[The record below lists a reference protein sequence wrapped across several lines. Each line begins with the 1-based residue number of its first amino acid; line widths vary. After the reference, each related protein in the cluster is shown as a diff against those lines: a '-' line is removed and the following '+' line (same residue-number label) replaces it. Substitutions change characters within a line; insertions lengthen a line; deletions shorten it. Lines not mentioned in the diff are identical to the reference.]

1 MENNNDFELN
11 NPAPAPI
18 PEPLPELKKKTKD
31 GGFKGV
37 TNRFCTDKKP
47 SPVKEMPIFT
57 VGEERP
63 NRPDDTFSFTPKKEK
78 PKAVETTTDE
88 TDKKPKTDTF
98 LSDPK
103 PIETTDN
110 SENIEKNVVGK
121 FNVPTV
127 QKKSSK
133 KGVTILI
140 TVIVTVLIM
149 TGGFFAYSV
158 LTGSNG
164 LSVKGSSSSNPN
176 GNMYEQQATNPA
188 GGDYT
193 SDYTF
198 NQYYN
203 DLVKNAVNST
213 TTTNNTA
220 KNYTDKNFDGII
232 IDTKSSGEKS
242 AQSAYEKV
250 SDSTVA
256 ILTFEDKISSEEN
269 AEGQG
274 TGIIVSSDG
283 YIVTNSHVIGDSKTA
298 YKYQVIN
305 NDGKK
310 YTANVVGY
318 DTRTDLAVLKIKGKN
333 LKPVHFIKK
342 SHLQVGEDII
352 AVGNPGGLDFQ
363 NSLTKG
369 IVSAKDR
376 TLDDSTVSYIQ
387 TDAAVN
393 PGNSGGPLCN
403 LYGEVVGIT
412 TAKINSATYEGM
424 GFAIPSD
431 TVETVVNNIIRTG
444 YVENR
449 VRLGVVGVAVDETAS
464 TALGIPQGILI
475 TEISDDGSL
484 AKSSAKPKNIITKVD
499 GTRVKTFNQVYSVL
513 AKHKVGDKINIEI
526 CKVDSDNPSNSKTAT
541 ISVTLVAD
549 KGETQK

>member
-11 NPAPAPI
+11 NSTPAPI
-18 PEPLPELKKKTKD
+18 PEPLPELQKKTKD
-31 GGFKGV
+31 GGFNGV
-37 TNRFCTDKKP
+37 ANRFCTDKKP

-78 PKAVETTTDE
+78 PIVAE
-88 TDKKPKTDTF
+88 KPTEEKPNNNAF

-110 SENIEKNVVGK
+110 SENIEKNVLGK
-121 FNVPTV
+121 FNVPNV
-127 QKKSSK
+127 QKQSSK

-158 LTGSNG
+158 LTGSKG
-164 LSVKGSSSSNPN
+164 LSVKVEGNTS

-198 NQYYN
+198 DQYYN

-213 TTTNNTA
+213 TTTNNAA

-232 IDTKSSGEKS
+232 IDTKLSGEKS

-298 YKYQVIN
+298 YKYQIIN

-318 DTRTDLAVLKIKGKN
+318 DTRTDLAVLKIKGKD
-333 LKPVHFIKK
+333 LKPVHFVKK

-403 LYGEVVGIT
+403 LYGEVIGIT

-424 GFAIPSD
+424 GFAIPTD
-431 TVETVVNNIIRTG
+431 TVETIVNNIIKYG

-449 VRLGVVGVAVDETAS
+449 VRLGIVGVAVDETAS

-475 TEISDDGSL
+475 TEIADDGSFTN
-484 AKSSAKPKNIITKVD
+484 SSAKPKNIITKVD

-513 AKHKVGDKINIEI
+513 AKHKVGDKINVEI
-526 CKVDSDNPSNSKTAT
+526 CKVDSSNPSNSKTAT
-541 ISVTLVAD
+541 INVTLVAD

>member
-11 NPAPAPI
+11 NPTPAPI
-18 PEPLPELKKKTKD
+18 PEPLPELQKKTKD
-31 GGFKGV
+31 GGFNGV
-37 TNRFCTDKKP
+37 ANRFCTDKKP

-78 PKAVETTTDE
+78 PIVAE
-88 TDKKPKTDTF
+88 KPTEEKPNNNAF

-110 SENIEKNVVGK
+110 SENIEKNVLGK
-121 FNVPTV
+121 FNVPNV

-158 LTGSNG
+158 LTGSKG
-164 LSVKGSSSSNPN
+164 LSVKVEGNTS

-198 NQYYN
+198 DQYYN

-213 TTTNNTA
+213 TTTNNAA
-220 KNYTDKNFDGII
+220 KNYTDKNFDGSI

-274 TGIIVSSDG
+274 TGIIVSNDG

-298 YKYQVIN
+298 YKYQIIN

-318 DTRTDLAVLKIKGKN
+318 DTRTDLAVLKIKGKD
-333 LKPVHFIKK
+333 LKPVHFVKK

-403 LYGEVVGIT
+403 LYGEVIGIT

-424 GFAIPSD
+424 GFAIPTD
-431 TVETVVNNIIRTG
+431 TVETVVNNIIKYG

-449 VRLGVVGVAVDETAS
+449 VRLGIVGVAVDETAS

-475 TEISDDGSL
+475 TEIADDGSF
-484 AKSSAKPKNIITKVD
+484 ANSSAKPKNIITKVD

-513 AKHKVGDKINIEI
+513 AKHKVGDKINVEI
-526 CKVDSDNPSNSKTAT
+526 CKVDSSNPSNSKTAT
-541 ISVTLVAD
+541 INVTLVAD

>member
-18 PEPLPELKKKTKD
+18 PEPLPELQKKTKD
-31 GGFKGV
+31 GGFNGV
-37 TNRFCTDKKP
+37 ANRFCTDKKP

-78 PKAVETTTDE
+78 TVVAA
-88 TDKKPKTDTF
+88 KPTEGKLNNSTF

-158 LTGSNG
+158 LTGSKG
-164 LSVKGSSSSNPN
+164 LSVKVEGNTS

-198 NQYYN
+198 DQYYN

-305 NDGKK
+305 NNGVK
-310 YTANVVGY
+310 YNANVVGY

-333 LKPVHFIKK
+333 LKPVHFVKK
-342 SHLQVGEDII
+342 NHLQVGEDII

-403 LYGEVVGIT
+403 LYGEVIGIT

-424 GFAIPSD
+424 GFAIPTD
-431 TVETVVNNIIRTG
+431 TVETVVNNIIKYG

-449 VRLGVVGVAVDETAS
+449 VRLGIVGVAVDETAS

-475 TEISDDGSL
+475 TEITDDGSF
-484 AKSSAKPKNIITKVD
+484 ANSSAKPKNIITKVD

-513 AKHKVGDKINIEI
+513 AKHKVGDKINVEI
-526 CKVDSDNPSNSKTAT
+526 CKVDSSNPSNSKTAT
-541 ISVTLVAD
+541 INVTLVAD

>member
-11 NPAPAPI
+11 NPTPAPI
-18 PEPLPELKKKTKD
+18 PEPLPELQKKTKD
-31 GGFKGV
+31 GGFNGV
-37 TNRFCTDKKP
+37 ANRFCTDKKP

-57 VGEERP
+57 IGEERP

-78 PKAVETTTDE
+78 PIVAE
-88 TDKKPKTDTF
+88 KPTEEKPNNNAF

-110 SENIEKNVVGK
+110 SENIEKNVLGK

-127 QKKSSK
+127 QKQSSK

-158 LTGSNG
+158 LTGSKG
-164 LSVKGSSSSNPN
+164 LSVKVEGNTS

-198 NQYYN
+198 DQYYN

-213 TTTNNTA
+213 TTTNNAA

-232 IDTKSSGEKS
+232 IDTKSSGKKS

-305 NDGKK
+305 NNGVK
-310 YTANVVGY
+310 YNANIVGY
-318 DTRTDLAVLKIKGKN
+318 DTRTDLAVLKIKGKD
-333 LKPVHFIKK
+333 LKPVHFVKK

-403 LYGEVVGIT
+403 LYGEVIGIT

-424 GFAIPSD
+424 GFAIPTD
-431 TVETVVNNIIRTG
+431 TVETIVNNIIKYG

-449 VRLGVVGVAVDETAS
+449 VRLGIVGVAVDETAS

-475 TEISDDGSL
+475 TEIADDGSFTN
-484 AKSSAKPKNIITKVD
+484 SSAKPKNIITKVD

-513 AKHKVGDKINIEI
+513 AKHKVGDKINVEI
-526 CKVDSDNPSNSKTAT
+526 CKVDSSNPSNSKTAT
-541 ISVTLVAD
+541 INVTLVAD

>member
-1 MENNNDFELN
+1 
-11 NPAPAPI
+11 
-18 PEPLPELKKKTKD
+18 
-31 GGFKGV
+31 
-37 TNRFCTDKKP
+37 
-47 SPVKEMPIFT
+47 MP
-57 VGEERP
+57 
-63 NRPDDTFSFTPKKEK
+63 N
-78 PKAVETTTDE
+78 
-88 TDKKPKTDTF
+88 
-98 LSDPK
+98 
-103 PIETTDN
+103 
-110 SENIEKNVVGK
+110 
-121 FNVPTV
+121 V
-127 QKKSSK
+127 QKQSSK

-158 LTGSNG
+158 LTGSRG
-164 LSVKGSSSSNPN
+164 LSVKVEGNTS

-188 GGDYT
+188 GGNYT

-198 NQYYN
+198 DQYYN

-213 TTTNNTA
+213 TTTNNAA

-232 IDTKSSGEKS
+232 IDTKSSGKKS

-298 YKYQVIN
+298 YKYQIIN

-318 DTRTDLAVLKIKGKN
+318 DTRTDLAVLKIKGKD
-333 LKPVHFIKK
+333 LKPVHFVKK
-342 SHLQVGEDII
+342 GHLQVGEDII

-403 LYGEVVGIT
+403 LYGEVIGIT

-424 GFAIPSD
+424 GFAIPTD
-431 TVETVVNNIIRTG
+431 TVETIVNNIIKYG

-449 VRLGVVGVAVDETAS
+449 VRLGIVGVAVDETAS

-475 TEISDDGSL
+475 TEIADDGSF
-484 AKSSAKPKNIITKVD
+484 ANSSAKPKNIITKVD

-513 AKHKVGDKINIEI
+513 AKHKVGDKINVEI
-526 CKVDSDNPSNSKTAT
+526 CKVDSSNPSNSKTAT
-541 ISVTLVAD
+541 INVTLVAD

>member
-11 NPAPAPI
+11 NPTPAPI
-18 PEPLPELKKKTKD
+18 PEPLPELQKKTKD
-31 GGFKGV
+31 GGFNGV
-37 TNRFCTDKKP
+37 ANRFCTDKKP

-78 PKAVETTTDE
+78 NIVAEKSTEE
-88 TDKKPKTDTF
+88 KPNNNGF

-110 SENIEKNVVGK
+110 SENIEKSVLGK

-158 LTGSNG
+158 LTGSKG
-164 LSVKGSSSSNPN
+164 LSVKVEGNTS

-188 GGDYT
+188 GGNYT

-198 NQYYN
+198 DQYYN

-213 TTTNNTA
+213 TTTNTTA
-220 KNYTDKNFDGII
+220 KDYTDKNFDGII

-269 AEGQG
+269 AKGQG

-333 LKPVHFIKK
+333 LKPVHFVKK

-403 LYGEVVGIT
+403 LYGEVIGIT

-431 TVETVVNNIIRTG
+431 TVETVVNNIIKYG

-449 VRLGVVGVAVDETAS
+449 VRLGIVGVAVDETAS
-464 TALGIPQGILI
+464 TALGIPEGILI
-475 TEISDDGSL
+475 TEIADDGSF
-484 AKSSAKPKNIITKVD
+484 ANSSAKPKNIITKVD

-513 AKHKVGDKINIEI
+513 AKHKVGDKINVEI
-526 CKVDSDNPSNSKTAT
+526 CKVDSSNPSNSKTAT
-541 ISVTLVAD
+541 INVTLVAD

>member
-18 PEPLPELKKKTKD
+18 PEPLPELQKKTKD
-31 GGFKGV
+31 GGFNGV
-37 TNRFCTDKKP
+37 ANRFCTDKKP

-63 NRPDDTFSFTPKKEK
+63 NRPDDTFSFTPKEEK
-78 PKAVETTTDE
+78 PKTVVTSTEE
-88 TDKKPKTDTF
+88 KPKNDTF
-98 LSDPK
+98 LSNPK
-103 PIETTDN
+103 PIETTAKTDSTEN
-110 SENIEKNVVGK
+110 SENVVGK
-121 FNVPTV
+121 FNVPKV
-127 QKKSSK
+127 QKQGSK

-158 LTGSNG
+158 LTGSKG
-164 LSVKGSSSSNPN
+164 LSVKSSNNAN

-188 GGDYT
+188 GGNYT

-198 NQYYN
+198 DQYYN
-203 DLVKNAVNST
+203 DLVKNSVNST
-213 TTTNNTA
+213 TTTKTPT
-220 KNYTDKNFDGII
+220 KTYTDKDFEGII
-232 IDTKSSGEKS
+232 VDTESSGTPS

-256 ILTFEDKISSEEN
+256 ILTFEGKISTEEN
-269 AEGQG
+269 AKGQG
-274 TGIIVSSDG
+274 TGIAVSKDG

-298 YKYQVIN
+298 YKYQVITN
-305 NDGKK
+305 NGKK

-318 DTRTDLAVLKIKGKN
+318 DTRTDLAVLKIESKS

-342 SHLQVGEDII
+342 SKLKVGEDII

-403 LYGEVVGIT
+403 LYGEVIGIT

-431 TVETVVNNIIRTG
+431 TVETVVNNIIKTG

-484 AKSSAKPKNIITKVD
+484 AGSSAKPKNIITKVD

-526 CKVDSDNPSNSKTAT
+526 CKVNSDNPSNSKTAT
-541 ISVTLVAD
+541 INITLVAD

>member
-18 PEPLPELKKKTKD
+18 PEPLPELQKKTKD
-31 GGFKGV
+31 GGFNGV
-37 TNRFCTDKKP
+37 ANRFCTDKKP

-78 PKAVETTTDE
+78 PIVAE
-88 TDKKPKTDTF
+88 KPTEEKPNNNAF

-110 SENIEKNVVGK
+110 SENIEKNVLGK
-121 FNVPTV
+121 FNVPNV
-127 QKKSSK
+127 QKQSSK

-158 LTGSNG
+158 LTGSRG
-164 LSVKGSSSSNPN
+164 LSVKVEGNTS

-198 NQYYN
+198 DQYYN

-213 TTTNNTA
+213 TTTNNAA

-232 IDTKSSGEKS
+232 IDTKSSGKKS

-298 YKYQVIN
+298 YKYQIIN

-318 DTRTDLAVLKIKGKN
+318 DTRTDLAVLKIKGKD
-333 LKPVHFIKK
+333 LKPVHFVKK

-403 LYGEVVGIT
+403 LYGEVIGIT

-424 GFAIPSD
+424 GFAIPTD
-431 TVETVVNNIIRTG
+431 TVETVVNNIIKYG

-449 VRLGVVGVAVDETAS
+449 VRLGIVGVAVDETAS

-475 TEISDDGSL
+475 TEIADDGSF
-484 AKSSAKPKNIITKVD
+484 ANSSANPKNIINKVD

-513 AKHKVGDKINIEI
+513 AKHKVGDKINVEI
-526 CKVDSDNPSNSKTAT
+526 CKVDSSNPSNSKTAT
-541 ISVTLVAD
+541 INVTLVDD

>member
-18 PEPLPELKKKTKD
+18 PEPLPQFKKQSRD
-31 GGFKGV
+31 GGFKGAS
-37 TNRFCTDKKP
+37 NRFCTDKKL
-47 SPVKEMPIFT
+47 SPVEEMPIFT

-63 NRPDDTFSFTPKKEK
+63 NRPSDKFSFSTP
-78 PKAVETTTDE
+78 PKQNTFTEENFTPQSPSPTPQDNSFLNNPTPVETTSNNNT
-88 TDKKPKTDTF
+88 
-98 LSDPK
+98 
-103 PIETTDN
+103 
-110 SENIEKNVVGK
+110 VGK
-121 FNVPTV
+121 FFIPEKE
-127 QKKSSK
+127 KKEEKSK

-158 LTGSNG
+158 LSQGYGVNLDSKNTS
-164 LSVKGSSSSNPN
+164 
-176 GNMYEQQATNPA
+176 GNMYPQENTNPA
-188 GGDYT
+188 GGEYT
-193 SDYTF
+193 SNYTF
-198 NQYYN
+198 DQYYD
-203 DLVKNAVNST
+203 DLLAKIDSNST
-213 TTTNNTA
+213 TTTTVT
-220 KNYTDKNFDGII
+220 KDYTDKDFEGII
-232 IDTKSSGEKS
+232 IDKSSSGSSS
-242 AQSAYEKV
+242 AQIAYENV

-256 ILTFEDKISSEEN
+256 VLTFKDKISDEES

-274 TGIIVSSDG
+274 TGIIISSNG

-298 YKYQVIN
+298 YLYQIIDN
-305 NDGKK
+305 NGKK

-318 DTRTDLAVLKIKGKN
+318 DTRTDLAVLKIDGKD
-333 LKPVHFIKK
+333 LTPVHFIKTDA
-342 SHLQVGEDII
+342 LAVGEDII

-376 TLDDSTVSYIQ
+376 TLDNGTVSYIQ

-403 LYGEVVGIT
+403 LYGQVVGIT
-412 TAKINSATYEGM
+412 TAKISSSVYEGM

-431 TVETVVNNIIRTG
+431 TVETVVNSIITKG

-449 VRLGVVGVAVDETAS
+449 VRLGIVGTAVDETAS

-475 TEISDDGSL
+475 TDISEDGSL
-484 AKSSAKPKNIITKVD
+484 ANTSAKPKNIITKVD
-499 GTRVKTFNQVYSVL
+499 GTRVKSFNEVYSVL
-513 AKHKVGDKINIEI
+513 ENHKVGDKIFVEI
-526 CKVDSDNPSNSKTAT
+526 CKVDSNNPSNSKTAT
-541 ISVTLVAD
+541 IEITLVAD
-549 KGETQK
+549 TGETQK

>member
-11 NPAPAPI
+11 NPTPAPI
-18 PEPLPELKKKTKD
+18 PEPLPELQRKTKD
-31 GGFKGV
+31 GGFNGV
-37 TNRFCTDKKP
+37 ANRFCTDKKP

-78 PKAVETTTDE
+78 PIVAE
-88 TDKKPKTDTF
+88 KPTEEKPNNNAF

-110 SENIEKNVVGK
+110 SENIEKNVLGK
-121 FNVPTV
+121 FNVPNV
-127 QKKSSK
+127 QKQSSK

-158 LTGSNG
+158 LTGSKG
-164 LSVKGSSSSNPN
+164 LSVKVEGNTS

-198 NQYYN
+198 DQYYD

-213 TTTNNTA
+213 TTTNNAA

-232 IDTKSSGEKS
+232 IDTKSSGKES

-298 YKYQVIN
+298 YKYQIIN

-318 DTRTDLAVLKIKGKN
+318 DTRTDLAVLKIKGKD
-333 LKPVHFIKK
+333 LKPVHFVKK

-403 LYGEVVGIT
+403 LYGEVIGIT

-424 GFAIPSD
+424 GFAIPTD
-431 TVETVVNNIIRTG
+431 TVETVVNNIIKYG

-449 VRLGVVGVAVDETAS
+449 VRLGIVGVAVDETAS

-475 TEISDDGSL
+475 TEIADDGSF
-484 AKSSAKPKNIITKVD
+484 ANSSANPKNIITKVD

-513 AKHKVGDKINIEI
+513 AKHKVGDKINVEI
-526 CKVDSDNPSNSKTAT
+526 CKVDSSNPSNSKTAT
-541 ISVTLVAD
+541 INVTLVAD

>member
-11 NPAPAPI
+11 NPTPAPI
-18 PEPLPELKKKTKD
+18 PEPLPELQKKTKD
-31 GGFKGV
+31 GGFNGV
-37 TNRFCTDKKP
+37 ANRFCTDKKP

-78 PKAVETTTDE
+78 PIVAE
-88 TDKKPKTDTF
+88 KPTEEKPNNNAF

-110 SENIEKNVVGK
+110 SENIEKNVLGK
-121 FNVPTV
+121 FNVPNV
-127 QKKSSK
+127 QKQSSK

-158 LTGSNG
+158 LTGSKG
-164 LSVKGSSSSNPN
+164 LSVKVEGNTS

-198 NQYYN
+198 DQYYN

-213 TTTNNTA
+213 TTTNNAA

-232 IDTKSSGEKS
+232 IDTKSSGKKS

-298 YKYQVIN
+298 YKYQIIN

-318 DTRTDLAVLKIKGKN
+318 DTRTDLAVLKIKGKD
-333 LKPVHFIKK
+333 LKPVHFVKK
-342 SHLQVGEDII
+342 GHLQVGEDII

-403 LYGEVVGIT
+403 LYGEVIGIT

-424 GFAIPSD
+424 GFAIPTD
-431 TVETVVNNIIRTG
+431 TVETIVNNIIKYG

-449 VRLGVVGVAVDETAS
+449 VRLGIVGVAVDETAS

-475 TEISDDGSL
+475 TEIADDGSFTN
-484 AKSSAKPKNIITKVD
+484 SSAKPKNIITKVD

-513 AKHKVGDKINIEI
+513 AKHKVGDKINVEI
-526 CKVDSDNPSNSKTAT
+526 CKVDSSNPSNSKTAT
-541 ISVTLVAD
+541 INVTLVAD

>member
-18 PEPLPELKKKTKD
+18 PEPLPELQKKTKD
-31 GGFKGV
+31 GGFNGV
-37 TNRFCTDKKP
+37 ANRFCTDKKP

-78 PKAVETTTDE
+78 PIVVA
-88 TDKKPKTDTF
+88 KPTEEKLNNSAF

-127 QKKSSK
+127 QNKNSK

-158 LTGSNG
+158 LTGSKG
-164 LSVKGSSSSNPN
+164 LSVKVESNTS

-198 NQYYN
+198 DQYYN

-220 KNYTDKNFDGII
+220 KSYTDKNFDGII

-256 ILTFEDKISSEEN
+256 ILTFKDKISSEEN
-269 AEGQG
+269 AKGQG

-318 DTRTDLAVLKIKGKN
+318 DTRTDLAVLKIEGKN
-333 LKPVHFIKK
+333 LKPVHFVKK

-403 LYGEVVGIT
+403 LYGEVIGIT

-424 GFAIPSD
+424 GFAIPTD
-431 TVETVVNNIIRTG
+431 TVETIVNNIIKYG

-449 VRLGVVGVAVDETAS
+449 VRLGIVGVAVDETAS

-475 TEISDDGSL
+475 TEIADDGSF
-484 AKSSAKPKNIITKVD
+484 ANSSAKPKNIITKVD

-513 AKHKVGDKINIEI
+513 AKHKVGDKINVEI
-526 CKVDSDNPSNSKTAT
+526 CKVDSSNPSNSKTAT
-541 ISVTLVAD
+541 INVTLVAD

>member
-11 NPAPAPI
+11 NPTPAPI
-18 PEPLPELKKKTKD
+18 PEPLPELQKKTKD
-31 GGFKGV
+31 GGFNGV
-37 TNRFCTDKKP
+37 ANRFCTDKKP

-78 PKAVETTTDE
+78 PIVAE
-88 TDKKPKTDTF
+88 KPTEEKPNNNAF

-110 SENIEKNVVGK
+110 SENIEKNVLGK
-121 FNVPTV
+121 FNVPNV

-158 LTGSNG
+158 LTGSKG
-164 LSVKGSSSSNPN
+164 LSVKVEGNTS

-188 GGDYT
+188 GGNYT

-198 NQYYN
+198 DQYYN

-213 TTTNNTA
+213 TTTNNAA
-220 KNYTDKNFDGII
+220 KNYTDNDFDGII

-298 YKYQVIN
+298 YKYQIIN

-310 YTANVVGY
+310 YTANIVGY
-318 DTRTDLAVLKIKGKN
+318 DTRTDLAVLKIKGKG
-333 LKPVHFIKK
+333 LKPVHFVKK

-403 LYGEVVGIT
+403 LYGEVIGIT

-424 GFAIPSD
+424 GFAIPTD
-431 TVETVVNNIIRTG
+431 TVETIVNNIIKYG

-449 VRLGVVGVAVDETAS
+449 VRLGIVGVAVDETAS

-475 TEISDDGSL
+475 TEIADDGSF
-484 AKSSAKPKNIITKVD
+484 ANSSAKPKNIITKVD

-513 AKHKVGDKINIEI
+513 AKHKVGDKINVEI
-526 CKVDSDNPSNSKTAT
+526 CKVDSSNPSNSKTAT
-541 ISVTLVAD
+541 INVTLVAD

>member
-18 PEPLPELKKKTKD
+18 PEPLPKLQKKTKD
-31 GGFKGV
+31 GGFNGV
-37 TNRFCTDKKP
+37 ANRFCTDKKP

-78 PKAVETTTDE
+78 PIVVA
-88 TDKKPKTDTF
+88 KPTEEKLNNSAF

-121 FNVPTV
+121 FNVPNV

-158 LTGSNG
+158 LTGSKG
-164 LSVKGSSSSNPN
+164 LSVKVEGNTS

-198 NQYYN
+198 DQYYN

-220 KNYTDKNFDGII
+220 KSYTDKNFDGII

-256 ILTFEDKISSEEN
+256 ILTFKDKISSEEN
-269 AEGQG
+269 AKGQG

-318 DTRTDLAVLKIKGKN
+318 DTRTDLAVLKIEGKN
-333 LKPVHFIKK
+333 LKPVHFVKK

-403 LYGEVVGIT
+403 LYGEVIGIT

-424 GFAIPSD
+424 GFAIPTD
-431 TVETVVNNIIRTG
+431 TVETIVNNIIKYG

-449 VRLGVVGVAVDETAS
+449 VRLGIVGVAVDETAS

-475 TEISDDGSL
+475 TEIADDGSF
-484 AKSSAKPKNIITKVD
+484 ANSSAKPKNIITKVD

-513 AKHKVGDKINIEI
+513 AKHKVGDKINVEI
-526 CKVDSDNPSNSKTAT
+526 CKVDSSNPSNSKTAT
-541 ISVTLVAD
+541 INVTLVAD

>member
-18 PEPLPELKKKTKD
+18 PEPLPELQKKTKD
-31 GGFKGV
+31 GGFNGV
-37 TNRFCTDKKP
+37 ANRFCTDKKP

-78 PKAVETTTDE
+78 PIVAA
-88 TDKKPKTDTF
+88 KPTEEKLNNSAF

-127 QKKSSK
+127 QNKSSK

-158 LTGSNG
+158 LTGSKG
-164 LSVKGSSSSNPN
+164 LSVKVEGNTS

-198 NQYYN
+198 DQYYN

-220 KNYTDKNFDGII
+220 KSYTDKNFDGII

-256 ILTFEDKISSEEN
+256 ILTFKDKISSEEN
-269 AEGQG
+269 AKGQG

-318 DTRTDLAVLKIKGKN
+318 DTRTDLAVLKIEGKN
-333 LKPVHFIKK
+333 LKPVHFVKK

-403 LYGEVVGIT
+403 LYGEVIGIT

-424 GFAIPSD
+424 GFAIPTD
-431 TVETVVNNIIRTG
+431 TVETIVNNIIKYG

-449 VRLGVVGVAVDETAS
+449 VRLGIVGVAVDETAS

-475 TEISDDGSL
+475 TEIADDGSF
-484 AKSSAKPKNIITKVD
+484 ANSSAKPKNIITKVD

-513 AKHKVGDKINIEI
+513 AKHKVGDKINVEI
-526 CKVDSDNPSNSKTAT
+526 CKVDSSNPSNSKTAT
-541 ISVTLVAD
+541 INVTLVAD

>member
-18 PEPLPELKKKTKD
+18 PEPLPELQKKTKD
-31 GGFKGV
+31 GGFNGV
-37 TNRFCTDKKP
+37 ANRFCTDKKP

-78 PKAVETTTDE
+78 TVVAA
-88 TDKKPKTDTF
+88 KPTEEKLNNSAF

-110 SENIEKNVVGK
+110 SVNIEKNVVGK

-158 LTGSNG
+158 LTGSKG
-164 LSVKGSSSSNPN
+164 LSVKVEGNTS

-198 NQYYN
+198 DQYYN

-232 IDTKSSGEKS
+232 TDTKSSGEKS

-333 LKPVHFIKK
+333 LKPVHFVKK

-352 AVGNPGGLDFQ
+352 AVGNTGGLDFQ

-403 LYGEVVGIT
+403 LYGEVIGIT
-412 TAKINSATYEGM
+412 TDKINSSTYEGM
-424 GFAIPSD
+424 GFAIPTD
-431 TVETVVNNIIRTG
+431 TVETIVNNIIKYG

-449 VRLGVVGVAVDETAS
+449 VRLGIVGVAVDETAS

-475 TEISDDGSL
+475 TEIADDGSF
-484 AKSSAKPKNIITKVD
+484 ANSSAKPKNIITKVD

-513 AKHKVGDKINIEI
+513 AKHKVGDKINVEI
-526 CKVDSDNPSNSKTAT
+526 CKVDSSNPSNSKTAT
-541 ISVTLVAD
+541 INVTLVAD

>member
-31 GGFKGV
+31 GGFNGV
-37 TNRFCTDKKP
+37 ANRFCTDKKP

-63 NRPDDTFSFTPKKEK
+63 NRPDDTFSFTPKEEKQKVNKEDNK
-78 PKAVETTTDE
+78 EQDNN
-88 TDKKPKTDTF
+88 TF
-98 LSDPK
+98 LDDPK
-103 PIETTDN
+103 PVEPDD
-110 SENIEKNVVGK
+110 KRGNVIGK
-121 FNVPTV
+121 FNVPE
-127 QKKSSK
+127 KENKGSK
-133 KGVTILI
+133 KGVTILV

-158 LTGSNG
+158 LTGSQNILPNNSNTNG
-164 LSVKGSSSSNPN
+164 NN
-176 GNMYEQQATNPA
+176 GNMYEQKATTPA
-188 GGDYT
+188 GGQYT

-198 NQYYN
+198 DQYY
-203 DLVKNAVNST
+203 DDILKNSAQPSNTIKPST
-213 TTTNNTA
+213 KSYTN
-220 KNYTDKNFDGII
+220 KDFEGII
-232 IDTKSSGEKS
+232 VDKESTGTES

-274 TGIIVSSDG
+274 TGIIVSKDG

-298 YKYQVIN
+298 YKYQVILN
-305 NDGKK
+305 NGKK
-310 YTANVVGY
+310 YTANVAGY
-318 DTRTDLAVLKIKGKN
+318 DTHTDLAVLKINGKD
-333 LKPVHFIKK
+333 LKPVHFVKK
-342 SHLQVGEDII
+342 SQLNIGEDII

-376 TLDDSTVSYIQ
+376 TLDDGTVSYIQ

-403 LYGEVVGIT
+403 LYGDVVGIT
-412 TAKINSATYEGM
+412 TAKINSSLYEGM

-431 TVETVVNNIIRTG
+431 TVEKVVNNIIQKG

-449 VRLGVVGVAVDETAS
+449 VRLGIVGIAVDETAS

-475 TEISDDGSL
+475 TEISADGSF
-484 AKSSAKPKNIITKVD
+484 ANSSAKAKNIITKVD
-499 GTRVKTFNQVYSVL
+499 GTRVKTFNQIYSVL
-513 AKHKVGDKINIEI
+513 EKHKVGDKINIEI
-526 CKVDSDNPSNSKTAT
+526 CKVDSSNPSNSKTAT
-541 ISVTLVAD
+541 INVTLVAD

>member
-18 PEPLPELKKKTKD
+18 PEPLPELQKKTKD
-31 GGFKGV
+31 GGFNGV
-37 TNRFCTDKKP
+37 ANRFCTDKKP

-78 PKAVETTTDE
+78 PIVVA
-88 TDKKPKTDTF
+88 KPTEEKLNNSAF

-158 LTGSNG
+158 LTGSKG
-164 LSVKGSSSSNPN
+164 LSVKVEGNTS

-198 NQYYN
+198 DQYYN

-220 KNYTDKNFDGII
+220 KSYTDKNFDGII

-256 ILTFEDKISSEEN
+256 ILTFKDKISSEEN
-269 AEGQG
+269 AKGQG

-318 DTRTDLAVLKIKGKN
+318 DTRTDLAVLKIEGKN
-333 LKPVHFIKK
+333 LKPVHFVKK

-403 LYGEVVGIT
+403 LYGEVIGIT

-424 GFAIPSD
+424 GFAIPTD
-431 TVETVVNNIIRTG
+431 TVETIVNNIIKYG

-449 VRLGVVGVAVDETAS
+449 VRLGIVGVAVDETAS

-475 TEISDDGSL
+475 TEIADDGSF
-484 AKSSAKPKNIITKVD
+484 ANSSAKPKNIITKVD

-513 AKHKVGDKINIEI
+513 AKHKVGDKINVEI
-526 CKVDSDNPSNSKTAT
+526 CKVDSSNLSNSKTAT
-541 ISVTLVAD
+541 INVTLVAD

>member
-11 NPAPAPI
+11 NPTPAPI
-18 PEPLPELKKKTKD
+18 PEPLPELQRKTKD
-31 GGFKGV
+31 GGFNGV
-37 TNRFCTDKKP
+37 ANRFCTDKKP

-78 PKAVETTTDE
+78 PIVAE
-88 TDKKPKTDTF
+88 KPTEEKPNNNAF

-110 SENIEKNVVGK
+110 SENIEKNVLGK
-121 FNVPTV
+121 FNVPNV
-127 QKKSSK
+127 QKQSSK

-158 LTGSNG
+158 LTGSKG
-164 LSVKGSSSSNPN
+164 LSVKVEGNTS

-188 GGDYT
+188 GGNYT

-198 NQYYN
+198 DQYYN

-213 TTTNNTA
+213 TTTNNAA

-232 IDTKSSGEKS
+232 IDTKSSGKKS

-298 YKYQVIN
+298 YKYQIIN

-318 DTRTDLAVLKIKGKN
+318 DTRTDLAVLKIKGKD
-333 LKPVHFIKK
+333 LKPVHFVKK

-403 LYGEVVGIT
+403 LYGEVIGIT

-424 GFAIPSD
+424 GFAIPTD
-431 TVETVVNNIIRTG
+431 TVETIVNNIIKYG

-449 VRLGVVGVAVDETAS
+449 VRLGIVGVAVDETAS

-475 TEISDDGSL
+475 TEIADDGSF
-484 AKSSAKPKNIITKVD
+484 ANSSANPKNIITKVD

-513 AKHKVGDKINIEI
+513 AKHKVGDKINVEI
-526 CKVDSDNPSNSKTAT
+526 CKVDSSNPSNSKTAT
-541 ISVTLVAD
+541 INVTLVAD

>member
-11 NPAPAPI
+11 NPTPAPI
-18 PEPLPELKKKTKD
+18 PEPLPELQKKTKD
-31 GGFKGV
+31 GGFNGV
-37 TNRFCTDKKP
+37 ANRFCTDKKP

-78 PKAVETTTDE
+78 PIVAA
-88 TDKKPKTDTF
+88 KPTEEKLNNSTF

-103 PIETTDN
+103 PVETTDN

-158 LTGSNG
+158 LTGSKG
-164 LSVKGSSSSNPN
+164 LSVKVEGNTS

-198 NQYYN
+198 DQYYN

-256 ILTFEDKISSEEN
+256 ILTFKDKISSEEN
-269 AEGQG
+269 AKGQG

-333 LKPVHFIKK
+333 LKPVHFVKK

-403 LYGEVVGIT
+403 LYGEVIGIT

-424 GFAIPSD
+424 GFAISTD
-431 TVETVVNNIIRTG
+431 TVETIVNNIIKYG

-449 VRLGVVGVAVDETAS
+449 VRLGIVGVAVDETAS

-475 TEISDDGSL
+475 TEIADDGSF
-484 AKSSAKPKNIITKVD
+484 ANSSAKPKNIITKVD

-513 AKHKVGDKINIEI
+513 AKHKVGDKINVEI
-526 CKVDSDNPSNSKTAT
+526 CKVDSSNPSNSKTAT
-541 ISVTLVAD
+541 INVTLVAD

>member
-11 NPAPAPI
+11 NPTPAPI
-18 PEPLPELKKKTKD
+18 PEPLPELQRKTKD
-31 GGFKGV
+31 GGFNGV
-37 TNRFCTDKKP
+37 ANRFCTDKKP

-78 PKAVETTTDE
+78 PIVAE
-88 TDKKPKTDTF
+88 KPTEEKPNNNAF

-110 SENIEKNVVGK
+110 SENIEKNVLGK
-121 FNVPTV
+121 FNVPNV

-158 LTGSNG
+158 LTGSKG
-164 LSVKGSSSSNPN
+164 LSVKVEGNTS

-198 NQYYN
+198 DQYYN

-213 TTTNNTA
+213 TTTNNAA

-274 TGIIVSSDG
+274 TGIIVSNDG

-298 YKYQVIN
+298 YKYQIIN

-333 LKPVHFIKK
+333 LKPVHFVKK

-403 LYGEVVGIT
+403 LYGEVIGIT

-424 GFAIPSD
+424 GFAIPTD
-431 TVETVVNNIIRTG
+431 TVETVVNNIIKYG

-449 VRLGVVGVAVDETAS
+449 VRLGIVGVAVDETAS

-475 TEISDDGSL
+475 TEIADDGSF
-484 AKSSAKPKNIITKVD
+484 ANSSAKPKNIITKVD

-513 AKHKVGDKINIEI
+513 AKHKVGDKINVEI
-526 CKVDSDNPSNSKTAT
+526 CKVDSSNPSNSKTAT
-541 ISVTLVAD
+541 INVTLVAD

>member
-18 PEPLPELKKKTKD
+18 PEPLPELQKKTKD
-31 GGFKGV
+31 GGFNGV
-37 TNRFCTDKKP
+37 ANRFCTDKKP

-78 PKAVETTTDE
+78 PIVVA
-88 TDKKPKTDTF
+88 KPTEEKLNNSAF

-121 FNVPTV
+121 FNVPAV

-158 LTGSNG
+158 LTGSKG
-164 LSVKGSSSSNPN
+164 LSVKVEGNTS

-198 NQYYN
+198 DQYYN

-220 KNYTDKNFDGII
+220 KNYTDKNFAGII

-256 ILTFEDKISSEEN
+256 ILTFKDKISSEEN
-269 AEGQG
+269 AKGQG

-318 DTRTDLAVLKIKGKN
+318 DTRTDLAVLKIEGKN
-333 LKPVHFIKK
+333 LKPVHFVKK

-403 LYGEVVGIT
+403 LYGEVIGIT

-424 GFAIPSD
+424 GFAIPTD
-431 TVETVVNNIIRTG
+431 TVETIVNNIIKYG

-449 VRLGVVGVAVDETAS
+449 VRLGIVGVAVDETAS

-475 TEISDDGSL
+475 TEIADDGSF
-484 AKSSAKPKNIITKVD
+484 ANSSAKPKNIITKVD

-513 AKHKVGDKINIEI
+513 AKHKVGDKINVEI
-526 CKVDSDNPSNSKTAT
+526 CKVDSSNPSNSKTAT
-541 ISVTLVAD
+541 INVTLVAD

>member
-11 NPAPAPI
+11 NPTPAPI
-18 PEPLPELKKKTKD
+18 PEPLPELQRKTKD
-31 GGFKGV
+31 GGFNGV
-37 TNRFCTDKKP
+37 ANRFCTDKKP

-78 PKAVETTTDE
+78 PIVAE
-88 TDKKPKTDTF
+88 KPTEEKPNNNAF

-110 SENIEKNVVGK
+110 SENIEKNVLGK
-121 FNVPTV
+121 FNVPNV

-158 LTGSNG
+158 LTGSKG
-164 LSVKGSSSSNPN
+164 LSVKVEGNTS

-198 NQYYN
+198 DQYYN

-213 TTTNNTA
+213 TTTNNAA

-274 TGIIVSSDG
+274 TGIIVSNDG

-298 YKYQVIN
+298 YKYQIIN
-305 NDGKK
+305 NNGVK
-310 YTANVVGY
+310 YNANVVGY
-318 DTRTDLAVLKIKGKN
+318 DTRTDLAVLKIKGKD
-333 LKPVHFIKK
+333 LKPVHFVKK

-403 LYGEVVGIT
+403 LYGEVIGIT

-424 GFAIPSD
+424 GFAIPTD
-431 TVETVVNNIIRTG
+431 TVETVVNNIIKYG

-449 VRLGVVGVAVDETAS
+449 VRLGIVGVAVDETAS

-475 TEISDDGSL
+475 TEIADDGSF
-484 AKSSAKPKNIITKVD
+484 ANSSANPKNIITKVD

-513 AKHKVGDKINIEI
+513 AKHKVGDKINVEI
-526 CKVDSDNPSNSKTAT
+526 CKVDSSNPSNSKTAT
-541 ISVTLVAD
+541 INVTLVAD

>member
-11 NPAPAPI
+11 NPTPAPI
-18 PEPLPELKKKTKD
+18 PEPLPELQKKTKD
-31 GGFKGV
+31 GGFNGV
-37 TNRFCTDKKP
+37 ANRFCTDKKP

-78 PKAVETTTDE
+78 PTEE
-88 TDKKPKTDTF
+88 KPNNNAF

-110 SENIEKNVVGK
+110 SENIEKNVLGK
-121 FNVPTV
+121 FNVPNV
-127 QKKSSK
+127 QKQSSK

-158 LTGSNG
+158 LTGSRG
-164 LSVKGSSSSNPN
+164 LSVKVEGNTS

-188 GGDYT
+188 GGNYT

-198 NQYYN
+198 DQYYD

-213 TTTNNTA
+213 TTTNNAA

-232 IDTKSSGEKS
+232 IDTKSSGKKS

-305 NDGKK
+305 NNGVK
-310 YTANVVGY
+310 YNANIVGY
-318 DTRTDLAVLKIKGKN
+318 DTRTDLAVLKIKGKD
-333 LKPVHFIKK
+333 LKPVHFVKK

-403 LYGEVVGIT
+403 LYGEVIGIT

-424 GFAIPSD
+424 GFAIPTD
-431 TVETVVNNIIRTG
+431 TVETIVNNIIKYG

-449 VRLGVVGVAVDETAS
+449 VRLGIVGVAVDETAS

-475 TEISDDGSL
+475 TEIADDGSFTN
-484 AKSSAKPKNIITKVD
+484 SSAKPKNIITKVD

-513 AKHKVGDKINIEI
+513 AKHKVGDKINVEI
-526 CKVDSDNPSNSKTAT
+526 CKVDSSNPSNSKTAT
-541 ISVTLVAD
+541 INVTLVAD

>member
-11 NPAPAPI
+11 NPTPAPI
-18 PEPLPELKKKTKD
+18 PEPLPELQRKTKD
-31 GGFKGV
+31 GGFNGV
-37 TNRFCTDKKP
+37 ANRFCTDKKP

-78 PKAVETTTDE
+78 PIVAE
-88 TDKKPKTDTF
+88 KPTEEKPNNNAF

-110 SENIEKNVVGK
+110 SENIEKNVLGK
-121 FNVPTV
+121 FNVPNV
-127 QKKSSK
+127 QKQSSK

-158 LTGSNG
+158 LTGSKG
-164 LSVKGSSSSNPN
+164 LSVKVEGNTS

-198 NQYYN
+198 DQYYD

-213 TTTNNTA
+213 TTTNNAA

-232 IDTKSSGEKS
+232 IDTKSSGKES

-269 AEGQG
+269 AKGQG

-298 YKYQVIN
+298 YKYQIIN

-318 DTRTDLAVLKIKGKN
+318 DTRTDLAVLKIKGKD
-333 LKPVHFIKK
+333 LKPVHFVKK

-403 LYGEVVGIT
+403 LYGEVIGIT

-424 GFAIPSD
+424 GFAIPTD
-431 TVETVVNNIIRTG
+431 TVETVVNNIIKYG

-449 VRLGVVGVAVDETAS
+449 VRLGIVGVAVDETAS

-475 TEISDDGSL
+475 TEIADDGSF
-484 AKSSAKPKNIITKVD
+484 ANSSANPKNIITKVD

-513 AKHKVGDKINIEI
+513 AKHKVGDKINVEI
-526 CKVDSDNPSNSKTAT
+526 CKVDSSNPSNSKTAT
-541 ISVTLVAD
+541 INVTLVAD

>member
-11 NPAPAPI
+11 NPTPAPI
-18 PEPLPELKKKTKD
+18 PEPLPELQRKTKD
-31 GGFKGV
+31 GGFNGV
-37 TNRFCTDKKP
+37 ANRFCTDKKP

-78 PKAVETTTDE
+78 PIVAE
-88 TDKKPKTDTF
+88 KPTEEKPNNNAF

-110 SENIEKNVVGK
+110 SENIEKNVLGK
-121 FNVPTV
+121 FNVPNV
-127 QKKSSK
+127 QKQSSK

-158 LTGSNG
+158 LTGSKG
-164 LSVKGSSSSNPN
+164 LSVKVEGNTS

-198 NQYYN
+198 DQYYN

-213 TTTNNTA
+213 TTTNNAA

-298 YKYQVIN
+298 YKYQIIN

-318 DTRTDLAVLKIKGKN
+318 DTRTDLAVLKIKGKD
-333 LKPVHFIKK
+333 LKPVHFVKK

-393 PGNSGGPLCN
+393 PGNSGGPVCN
-403 LYGEVVGIT
+403 LYGEVIGIT

-424 GFAIPSD
+424 GFAIPTD
-431 TVETVVNNIIRTG
+431 TVETIVNNIIKYG

-449 VRLGVVGVAVDETAS
+449 VRLGIVGVAVDETAS

-475 TEISDDGSL
+475 TEIADDGSF
-484 AKSSAKPKNIITKVD
+484 ANSSANPKNIITKVD

-513 AKHKVGDKINIEI
+513 AKHKVGDKINVEI
-526 CKVDSDNPSNSKTAT
+526 CKVDSSNPSNSKTAT
-541 ISVTLVAD
+541 INVTLVAD
-549 KGETQK
+549 TGETQK

>member
-11 NPAPAPI
+11 NPTPAPI
-18 PEPLPELKKKTKD
+18 PEPLPELQKKTKD
-31 GGFKGV
+31 GGFNGV
-37 TNRFCTDKKP
+37 ANRFCTDKKP

-78 PKAVETTTDE
+78 PIVAE
-88 TDKKPKTDTF
+88 KPTEEKPNNNAF

-110 SENIEKNVVGK
+110 SENIEKNVLGK
-121 FNVPTV
+121 FNVPNV

-158 LTGSNG
+158 LTGSKG
-164 LSVKGSSSSNPN
+164 LSVKVEGNTS

-198 NQYYN
+198 DQYYN

-213 TTTNNTA
+213 TTTNNAA

-298 YKYQVIN
+298 YKYQIIN

-333 LKPVHFIKK
+333 LKPVHFVKK

-387 TDAAVN
+387 TGAAVN

-403 LYGEVVGIT
+403 LYGEVIGIT

-424 GFAIPSD
+424 GFAIPTD
-431 TVETVVNNIIRTG
+431 TVETVVNNIIKYG

-449 VRLGVVGVAVDETAS
+449 VRLGIVGVAVDETAS

-475 TEISDDGSL
+475 TEIADDGSF
-484 AKSSAKPKNIITKVD
+484 ANSSAKPKNIITKVD

-513 AKHKVGDKINIEI
+513 AKHKVGDKINVEI
-526 CKVDSDNPSNSKTAT
+526 CKVDSSNPSNSKTAT
-541 ISVTLVAD
+541 INVTLVAD

>member
-18 PEPLPELKKKTKD
+18 PEPLPELQKKTKD
-31 GGFKGV
+31 GGFNGV
-37 TNRFCTDKKP
+37 ANRFCTDKKP

-78 PKAVETTTDE
+78 PIVVA
-88 TDKKPKTDTF
+88 KPTEEKLNNSAF

-121 FNVPTV
+121 FNVPAV

-158 LTGSNG
+158 LTGSKG
-164 LSVKGSSSSNPN
+164 LSVKVEGNTS

-198 NQYYN
+198 DQYYN
-203 DLVKNAVNST
+203 DLVKNAVNSI

-220 KNYTDKNFDGII
+220 KSYTDKNFDGII

-256 ILTFEDKISSEEN
+256 ILTFKDKISSEEN

-318 DTRTDLAVLKIKGKN
+318 DTRTDLAVLKIEGKN
-333 LKPVHFIKK
+333 LKPVHFVKK

-403 LYGEVVGIT
+403 LYGEVIGIT

-424 GFAIPSD
+424 GFAIPTD
-431 TVETVVNNIIRTG
+431 TVETIVNNIIKYG

-449 VRLGVVGVAVDETAS
+449 VRLGIVGVAVDETAS

-475 TEISDDGSL
+475 TEIADDGSF
-484 AKSSAKPKNIITKVD
+484 ANSSAKPKNIITKVD

-513 AKHKVGDKINIEI
+513 AKHKVGDKINVEI
-526 CKVDSDNPSNSKTAT
+526 CKVDSSNPSNSKTAT
-541 ISVTLVAD
+541 INVTLVAD

>member
-31 GGFKGV
+31 GGFNGV

-78 PKAVETTTDE
+78 PKAVEITTDE

-121 FNVPTV
+121 FNVPEV
-127 QKKSSK
+127 NKQGSK

-198 NQYYN
+198 DQYYN

-213 TTTNNTA
+213 TTTNNAA

-318 DTRTDLAVLKIKGKN
+318 DTRTDLAVLKVESKS
-333 LKPVHFIKK
+333 LKPVHFVKK

-475 TEISDDGSL
+475 TEIADDGSF
-484 AKSSAKPKNIITKVD
+484 ANSSAKPKNIITKVD

>member
-18 PEPLPELKKKTKD
+18 PEPLPELQKKTKD
-31 GGFKGV
+31 GGFNGV
-37 TNRFCTDKKP
+37 ANRFCTDKKP

-78 PKAVETTTDE
+78 PIIAE
-88 TDKKPKTDTF
+88 KPTEEKPNNNAF

-103 PIETTDN
+103 PIEITDN
-110 SENIEKNVVGK
+110 SENIEKNVLGK
-121 FNVPTV
+121 FNVPNA
-127 QKKSSK
+127 QKQSSK

-158 LTGSNG
+158 LTGSKG
-164 LSVKGSSSSNPN
+164 LSVKVEGNTS

-198 NQYYN
+198 DQYYN

-213 TTTNNTA
+213 TTTNNAA

-274 TGIIVSSDG
+274 TGIIVSNDG

-298 YKYQVIN
+298 YKYQIIN

-318 DTRTDLAVLKIKGKN
+318 DTRTDLAVLKIKGKD
-333 LKPVHFIKK
+333 LKPVHFVKK

-403 LYGEVVGIT
+403 LYGEVIGIT

-431 TVETVVNNIIRTG
+431 TVETVVNNIIKYG

-449 VRLGVVGVAVDETAS
+449 VRLGIVGVAVDETAS

-475 TEISDDGSL
+475 TEIDDDGSF
-484 AKSSAKPKNIITKVD
+484 ANSSAKPKNIITKVD

-513 AKHKVGDKINIEI
+513 AKHKVGDKINVEI
-526 CKVDSDNPSNSKTAT
+526 CKVDSSNPSNSKTAT
-541 ISVTLVAD
+541 INVTLVAD

>member
-18 PEPLPELKKKTKD
+18 PEPLPELQKKTND
-31 GGFKGV
+31 GGFNGV
-37 TNRFCTDKKP
+37 ANRFCTDKKP

-78 PKAVETTTDE
+78 PIVVA
-88 TDKKPKTDTF
+88 KPTEEKLNNSAF

-127 QKKSSK
+127 QNKSSK

-158 LTGSNG
+158 LTGSKG
-164 LSVKGSSSSNPN
+164 LSVKVEGNTS

-198 NQYYN
+198 DQYYN

-220 KNYTDKNFDGII
+220 KSYTDKNFDGII

-256 ILTFEDKISSEEN
+256 ILTFKDKISSEEN
-269 AEGQG
+269 AKGQG

-318 DTRTDLAVLKIKGKN
+318 DTRTDLAVLKIEGKN
-333 LKPVHFIKK
+333 LKPVHFVKK

-403 LYGEVVGIT
+403 LYGEVIGIT

-424 GFAIPSD
+424 GFAIPTD
-431 TVETVVNNIIRTG
+431 TVETIVNNIIKYG

-449 VRLGVVGVAVDETAS
+449 VRLGIVGVAVDETAS

-475 TEISDDGSL
+475 TEIADDGSF
-484 AKSSAKPKNIITKVD
+484 ANSSAKPKNIITKVD

-513 AKHKVGDKINIEI
+513 AKHKVGDKINVEI
-526 CKVDSDNPSNSKTAT
+526 CKVDSSNPSNSKTAT
-541 ISVTLVAD
+541 INVTLVAD

>member
-18 PEPLPELKKKTKD
+18 PEPLPELQKKTKD
-31 GGFKGV
+31 GGFNGV
-37 TNRFCTDKKP
+37 ANRFCTDKKP

-78 PKAVETTTDE
+78 PIVVA
-88 TDKKPKTDTF
+88 KPTEEKLNNSAF

-158 LTGSNG
+158 LTGSKG
-164 LSVKGSSSSNPN
+164 LSVKVEGNTS

-198 NQYYN
+198 DQYYN

-256 ILTFEDKISSEEN
+256 ILTFKDKISSEEN
-269 AEGQG
+269 AKGQG

-333 LKPVHFIKK
+333 LKPVHFVKK

-403 LYGEVVGIT
+403 LYGEVIGIT

-424 GFAIPSD
+424 GFAIPTD
-431 TVETVVNNIIRTG
+431 TVETIVNNIIKYG

-449 VRLGVVGVAVDETAS
+449 VRLGIVGVAVDETAS

-475 TEISDDGSL
+475 TEIADDGSF
-484 AKSSAKPKNIITKVD
+484 ANSSAKPKNIITKVD

-513 AKHKVGDKINIEI
+513 AKHKVGDKINVEI
-526 CKVDSDNPSNSKTAT
+526 CKVDSSNPSNSKTAT
-541 ISVTLVAD
+541 INVTLVAD

>member
-11 NPAPAPI
+11 NPTPAPI
-18 PEPLPELKKKTKD
+18 PEPLPELQKKTKD
-31 GGFKGV
+31 GGFNGV
-37 TNRFCTDKKP
+37 ANRFCTNKKP

-78 PKAVETTTDE
+78 PIVAE
-88 TDKKPKTDTF
+88 KPTEEKPNNNAF

-110 SENIEKNVVGK
+110 SENIEKNVLGK
-121 FNVPTV
+121 FNVPNV
-127 QKKSSK
+127 QKQSSK

-158 LTGSNG
+158 LTGSRG
-164 LSVKGSSSSNPN
+164 LSVKVEGNTS

-188 GGDYT
+188 GGNYT

-198 NQYYN
+198 DQYYN

-213 TTTNNTA
+213 TTTNNAA

-298 YKYQVIN
+298 YKYQIIN

-318 DTRTDLAVLKIKGKN
+318 DTRTDLAVLKIKGKD
-333 LKPVHFIKK
+333 LKPVHFVKK
-342 SHLQVGEDII
+342 GHLQVGEDII

-403 LYGEVVGIT
+403 LYGEVIGIT

-424 GFAIPSD
+424 GFAIPTD
-431 TVETVVNNIIRTG
+431 TVETIVNNIIKYG

-449 VRLGVVGVAVDETAS
+449 VRLGIVGVAVDETAS

-475 TEISDDGSL
+475 TEIADDGSF
-484 AKSSAKPKNIITKVD
+484 ANSSANPKNIITKVD

-513 AKHKVGDKINIEI
+513 AKHKVGDKINVEI
-526 CKVDSDNPSNSKTAT
+526 CKVDSSNPSNSKTAT
-541 ISVTLVAD
+541 INVTLVAD

>member
-11 NPAPAPI
+11 NPTPAPI
-18 PEPLPELKKKTKD
+18 PEPLPELQKKTKD
-31 GGFKGV
+31 GGFNGV
-37 TNRFCTDKKP
+37 ANRFCTDKKP

-78 PKAVETTTDE
+78 PIVAE
-88 TDKKPKTDTF
+88 KPTEEKPNNNAF

-110 SENIEKNVVGK
+110 SENIEKNVLGK
-121 FNVPTV
+121 FNVPNV
-127 QKKSSK
+127 QKQSSK

-158 LTGSNG
+158 LTGSKG
-164 LSVKGSSSSNPN
+164 LSVKVEGNTS

-188 GGDYT
+188 GGNYT

-198 NQYYN
+198 DQYYD

-213 TTTNNTA
+213 TTTNNAA

-256 ILTFEDKISSEEN
+256 ILTFKDKISSEEN

-274 TGIIVSSDG
+274 TGIIVSNDG

-298 YKYQVIN
+298 YKYQIIN

-318 DTRTDLAVLKIKGKN
+318 DTRTDLAVLKIKGKD
-333 LKPVHFIKK
+333 LKPVHFVKK

-403 LYGEVVGIT
+403 LYGEVIGIT

-424 GFAIPSD
+424 GFAIPTD
-431 TVETVVNNIIRTG
+431 TVETVVNNIIKYG

-449 VRLGVVGVAVDETAS
+449 VRLGIVGVAVDETAS

-475 TEISDDGSL
+475 TEIADDGSF
-484 AKSSAKPKNIITKVD
+484 ANSSAKPKNIITKVD

-513 AKHKVGDKINIEI
+513 AKHKVGDKINVEI
-526 CKVDSDNPSNSKTAT
+526 CKVDSSNPSNSKTAT
-541 ISVTLVAD
+541 INVTLVAD

>member
-18 PEPLPELKKKTKD
+18 PEPLPELQKKTKD
-31 GGFKGV
+31 GGFNGV
-37 TNRFCTDKKP
+37 ANRFCTDKKP

-78 PKAVETTTDE
+78 PIVAE
-88 TDKKPKTDTF
+88 KPTEEKPNNNAF

-110 SENIEKNVVGK
+110 SENIEKNVLGK
-121 FNVPTV
+121 FNVPNV
-127 QKKSSK
+127 QKQSSK

-158 LTGSNG
+158 LTGSKG
-164 LSVKGSSSSNPN
+164 LSVKVEGNTS

-188 GGDYT
+188 GGNYT

-198 NQYYN
+198 DQYYN

-213 TTTNNTA
+213 TNTNNAA

-274 TGIIVSSDG
+274 TGIIVSNDG

-298 YKYQVIN
+298 YKYQIIN

-318 DTRTDLAVLKIKGKN
+318 DTRTDLAVLKIKGKD
-333 LKPVHFIKK
+333 LKPVHFVKK

-403 LYGEVVGIT
+403 LYGEVIGIT

-424 GFAIPSD
+424 GFAIPTD
-431 TVETVVNNIIRTG
+431 TVETIVNNIIKYG

-449 VRLGVVGVAVDETAS
+449 VRLGIVGVAVDETAS

-475 TEISDDGSL
+475 TEIADDGSF
-484 AKSSAKPKNIITKVD
+484 ANSSANPKNIITKVD

-513 AKHKVGDKINIEI
+513 AKHKVGDKINVEI
-526 CKVDSDNPSNSKTAT
+526 CKVDSSNPSNSKTAT
-541 ISVTLVAD
+541 INVTLVAD

>member
-31 GGFKGV
+31 GGFNGV

-78 PKAVETTTDE
+78 PKAVEITTDE

-103 PIETTDN
+103 PIETT
-110 SENIEKNVVGK
+110 EKENVVGK
-121 FNVPTV
+121 FNVPEV
-127 QKKSSK
+127 NKQGSK

-176 GNMYEQQATNPA
+176 GNMYEQEATNPA
-188 GGDYT
+188 GGSYT

-198 NQYYN
+198 DQYYN
-203 DLVKNAVNST
+203 DIVKNNT
-213 TTTNNTA
+213 TTTTT
-220 KNYTDKNFDGII
+220 KTPTKTYTDKYFDGII
-232 IDTKSSGEKS
+232 VDTQSSGSSS
-242 AQSAYEKV
+242 AQYAYKKV

-256 ILTFEDKISSEEN
+256 ILTFEDKISDEKN
-269 AEGQG
+269 AKGQG
-274 TGIIVSSDG
+274 TGIVVSTDG

-298 YKYQVIN
+298 YKYQVITN
-305 NDGKK
+305 NGKK

-318 DTRTDLAVLKIKGKN
+318 DTRTDLAVLKVESKS

-342 SHLQVGEDII
+342 SKLQVGEDII

-449 VRLGVVGVAVDETAS
+449 VRLGVVGVAIDETAS